1 MRILV
6 TGGTGLVGKPLVRAL
21 AVNNEVTVFAR
32 TDDIDRPDS
41 VRFISGDI
49 RKKSDLRS
57 AFGRPDIVFHL
68 AACNDEDDT
77 TLFSTNVLGTENV
90 VALCKEKKVKQL
102 VFLSSAGVIGESRT
116 PAKEHSHYNAKTKFD
131 KSKVG
136 AERVIKE
143 SGLLYTIV
151 RVPLILGANAAWAK
165 IFGAIKNGHPIAG
178 SGRNKFHIVH
188 VDDVVGLLLRVFN
201 NKKATDH
208 VFNIATKDVMTY
220 GEFYDTA
227 CKALRVRNRYKYRHP
242 RVAAALT
249 RVHWYNTA
257 IRGQPTAAHMSSS
270 FLNMTTRNCVLS
282 IQKAKDLL
290 DFEPS
295 YTTPA
300 AIHMTIRD
308 IKTPQVMP
316 G

>member
-21 AVNNEVTVFAR
+21 AVNNEVAVFAR

-49 RKKSDLRS
+49 RKKSELRQ

-68 AACNDEDDT
+68 AACNDEDDA

-151 RVPLILGANAAWAK
+151 RVPLILGPNAAWAK
-165 IFGAIKNGHPIAG
+165 IFNAIKSGHPIAG
-178 SGRNKFHIVH
+178 SGTNKFHVVH
-188 VDDVVGLLLRVFN
+188 VDDAVGMLLSVFN
-201 NKKATDH
+201 NKRASDH
-208 VFNIATKDVMTY
+208 VFNIATKDIMTY

-227 CKALRVRNRYKYRHP
+227 CKAMHARNKYKHRHP
-242 RVAAALT
+242 KVAAALS
-249 RVHWYNTA
+249 RAHWYKTA
-257 IRGQPTAAHMSSS
+257 LRGQPTDAHMSKT
-270 FLNMTTRNCVLS
+270 FLNMTTRDCVLS
-282 IQKAKDLL
+282 IQKAKDVLG
-290 DFEPS
+290 FEPS